1 MADREVQRRLAAV
14 LAADVAGYTR
24 LMEQDSEGTVA
35 AWQDARE
42 DVIKP
47 GVAEHS
53 GKIVKLTGDGFLVEF
68 PTVQDAVNCAITMQ
82 QGLAASSLEFRIGVN
97 LGDIIDDGEDIH
109 GEGVNVAARLEGLA
123 EPGGIVISGS
133 VHEQVKNRI
142 QAEYQDMG
150 RQEVKNVSDPVQ
162 AFAVKLAAPA
172 AAVKSDVAISDKP
185 SIAVLPF
192 DNLSGDADQDY
203 FSDGVAEDIITALSH
218 FPWFFVIAR
227 NSSFS
232 FKGQSLTIGQI
243 AKELGVRYVLE
254 GSVRQAGDKVR
265 VTAQL
270 IEAETDRHIWAERY
284 DRDLNDIFAVQDEIT
299 DSVTRAVAPEL
310 LAAEMRQAHRRDTP
324 KLDTWSQ
331 VMRAHSLIS
340 NLTPEDSVAA
350 KALLEEAIAADPSS
364 SMAHADLATVHLWS
378 GIYGWTAD
386 TIAANRAAVGSAEAA
401 VDLDSRD
408 AWARTVLGWSKLFGR
423 RHDEAIRE
431 LELATESNPN
441 LAIAHSVL
449 GAANAFTGNYAQALR
464 QTEYGIQLSPRD
476 SLLSIMYGMRGIT
489 QFAAGD
495 YEASVDWGRRSIAH
509 RPPIYVGY
517 RMLAASL
524 SQLGRIDEAKEAI
537 GELLD
542 HLPGMTIQA
551 TLRQMPWKLEKHEEA
566 IAEGLR
572 AAGLP
577 EE

>member
-1 MADREVQRRLAAV
+1 
-14 LAADVAGYTR
+14 
-24 LMEQDSEGTVA
+24 MEADSEGTVA

-47 GVAEHS
+47 TVADHT

-68 PTVQDAVNCAITMQ
+68 QTVQDAVNCAIAMQ
-82 QGLAASSLEFRIGVN
+82 QGLAASSLDFRIGVN

-142 QAEYQDMG
+142 EADYQDMG

-162 AFAVKLAAPA
+162 AFAVKFAAPA
-172 AAVKSDVAISDKP
+172 GAVKSDVAVSDKP

-192 DNLSGDADQDY
+192 DNLSGDTDQEY

-254 GSVRQAGDKVR
+254 GSVRQAGDRVR

-299 DSVTRAVAPEL
+299 ESVTRAVAPEL
-310 LAAEMRQAHRRDTP
+310 LAAEMRQAGRRDTP
-324 KLDTWSQ
+324 KLDTWTQ
-331 VMRAHSLIS
+331 VMRAHSLIN
-340 NLTPEDSVAA
+340 NLTPEDSRAA
-350 KALLEEAIAADPSS
+350 KILLEEAIAADPSS

-386 TIAANRAAVGSAEAA
+386 TMAANLAAVGSAETA

-408 AWARTVLGWSKLFGR
+408 AWARTVLGWTKLFSK
-423 RHDEAIRE
+423 RHEEAIRE
-431 LELATESNPN
+431 LDAAIDINPN
-441 LAIAHSVL
+441 LSIAHSVL
-449 GAANAFTGNYAQALR
+449 GVTHAFSGNADIGLR

-476 SLLSIMYGMRGIT
+476 SLLSIMYGLRGIAH
-489 QFAAGD
+489 FAAGD
-495 YEASVDWGRRSIAH
+495 YAESVEWGRRSVER
-509 RPPIYVGY
+509 RPPINVGY
-517 RMLAASL
+517 RIIAASL
-524 SQLGRIDEAKEAI
+524 GLLGRIDEAREAVR
-537 GELLD
+537 ELLVHMPD
-542 HLPGMTIQA
+542 MTIQA
-551 TLRQMPWKLEKHEEA
+551 TIRQMPWKLEEHLQA
-566 IAEGLR
+566 VTDGLR

-577 EE
+577 EGD

>member
-24 LMEQDSEGTVA
+24 LMEDDSEGTVA

-47 GVAEHS
+47 SVADHS

-68 PTVQDAVNCAITMQ
+68 PTVQDAVNCAIAMQ
-82 QGLAASSLEFRIGVN
+82 GGLAASSLEFRIGIN

-109 GEGVNVAARLEGLA
+109 GEGVNIAARLEGLA
-123 EPGGIVISGS
+123 EPGGIVISGG
-133 VHEQVKNRI
+133 VYDQVRNRI
-142 QAEYQDMG
+142 EADYQDMG

-162 AFAVKLAAPA
+162 AYTVKFAAPSA
-172 AAVKSDVAISDKP
+172 PEKSDVAISDKP

-192 DNLSGDADQDY
+192 DNLSGDADQEY
-203 FSDGVAEDIITALSH
+203 FSDGVAEDIITALSY

-299 DSVTRAVAPEL
+299 ESVTRAVAPEL
-310 LAAEMRQAHRRDTP
+310 LAAEMRQARRRDTP
-324 KLDTWSQ
+324 RLDTWTQ
-331 VMRAHSLIS
+331 VMRAHTLIS
-340 NLTPEDSVAA
+340 NLTPEDSQTA
-350 KALLEEAIAADPSS
+350 KALLEEAIAVDPSS

-378 GIYGWTAD
+378 GIYGWTTN
-386 TIAANRAAVGSAEAA
+386 TIAANQAAVGSAGTA

-408 AWARTVLGWSKLFGR
+408 AWARTVLGWTKLFAR
-423 RHDEAIRE
+423 RHEEAIRE
-431 LELATESNPN
+431 LELAVESNPN
-441 LAIAHSVL
+441 LAVAHSLL
-449 GAANAFTGNYAQALR
+449 GAANAFSGNYAEALG

-476 SLLSIMYGMRGIT
+476 SLLSMMYGMRGIS

-509 RPPIYVGY
+509 RPPILVGY

-524 SQLGRIDEAKEAI
+524 SHLGRIDEARDAVR
-537 GELLD
+537 ELLT
-542 HLPGMTIQA
+542 HLPDMTIQA
-551 TLRQMPWKLEKHEEA
+551 TIRQMPWKLKEHLEA
-566 IAEGLR
+566 VAEGLR